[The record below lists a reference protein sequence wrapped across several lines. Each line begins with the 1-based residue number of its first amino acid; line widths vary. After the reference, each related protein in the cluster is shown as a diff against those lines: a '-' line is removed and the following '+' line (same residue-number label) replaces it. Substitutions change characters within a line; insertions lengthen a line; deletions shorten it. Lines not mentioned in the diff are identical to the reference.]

1 MRYMRDEVAQLI
13 REIYVEKKTDLFVQ
27 GCHRKLSFL
36 DDLIRRIGEMTDK
49 VDRWSLEKEPAE
61 EIHISVNMKTIGNIQ
76 IKYESILYI
85 SKIAKYYYLQHEFS
99 INNPDDER
107 VAPDLDG
114 FSDEAYNKRQ
124 FRLNDMIDQFLAE
137 QGYERLSYSDI
148 EEEFFPEPIPLKEC
162 DREKYLTVFQALF
175 MDYTEIND

>member
-1 MRYMRDEVAQLI
+1 MRYMSDDVAQLI

-27 GCHRKLSFL
+27 GCQRKLSFV
-36 DDLIRRIGEMTDK
+36 DDMIRRIGEITDK
-49 VDRWSLEKEPAE
+49 VDWWTRENEPAE
-61 EIHISVNMKTIGNIQ
+61 EIHISVNTKTVGNMQ
-76 IKYESILYI
+76 IKYESILFI
-85 SKIAKYYYLQHEFS
+85 CKIAKYYYLQHEFS
-99 INNPDDER
+99 IDNPDDER
-107 VAPDLDG
+107 VAPKLDG

-124 FRLNDMIDQFLAE
+124 FRLNDIIVQFMAK
-137 QGYERLSYSDI
+137 QGYERLSYSDV